1 MWRALIF
8 GAILFAG
15 GTHAWDETLPAAAVP
30 VPALKARVTD
40 LTNTL
45 SGPERERLEAKL
57 AQWESRSGN
66 QLAVL
71 MVSRTKPEAIE
82 QYAIRVAEAWKI
94 GKRGMDNGVLLL
106 IAKEEK
112 KIRLEVG
119 YGLEGSIPD
128 ATARRIVSEVI
139 APRFK
144 SGKFYEGIDAGIDRV
159 IDLTTGSAKMEGAP
173 SASKK
178 ESAAWNLSGNWEGL
192 LIAGLVALVMI
203 GTVLRFIFGNFFGA
217 VVGGALAGGIGWLIT
232 SSLMPALL
240 IGIVVLVLLLL
251 VPGLGQG
258 GGWSGGYGGG
268 GWSGGGSSG
277 GWSGG
282 GGEFGGGG
290 ASGSWGEGGGDGG
303 GGD

>member
-82 QYAIRVAEAWKI
+82 QYAIRVAETWKI